1 MRGEKV
7 RGERLY
13 DKATI
18 LRENGTRD
26 QRRGGMRVQRS
37 SCGGTGR
44 PRNIVNFKR
53 GKIGK
58 RLGSVLA
65 SCLWGCGLW
74 RPLCLTLFLQPF
86 VSLAPPPNSGF

>member
-44 PRNIVNFKR
+44 PRNIVNLIEGRSGRDWDLF
-53 GKIGK
+53 
-58 RLGSVLA
+58 SHLA
-65 SCLWGCGLW
+65 SGAVACGG
-74 RPLCLTLFLQPF
+74 P
-86 VSLAPPPNSGF
+86 SA